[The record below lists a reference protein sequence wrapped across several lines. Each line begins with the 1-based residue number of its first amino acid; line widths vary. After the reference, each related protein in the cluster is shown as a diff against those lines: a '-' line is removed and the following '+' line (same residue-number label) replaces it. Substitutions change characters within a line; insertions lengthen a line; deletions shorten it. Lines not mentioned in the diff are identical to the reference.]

1 VWIPFP
7 ELEPTAKAAGA
18 RPTEKWLDGSPRY
31 TIPFLTIESP
41 DQPKVV
47 LTESWTIAEY
57 LEEKIPE
64 PGLFPQETLVVDA
77 MALQYIEDIWRTK
90 VIPIYLKHVFDAYDE
105 AGKDYWNKTRPLLVA
120 SPWESLVPQNEQEKE
135 QAQKNMLE
143 GFDKYAA
150 FLDKAGEGSHR
161 VTPGRVS
168 YTEIG
173 LVAWLHV
180 FRAVGGHLDDWR
192 MIEKANG
199 GRWAKLLEVPE
210 YRETNS
216 VYLK

>member
-1 VWIPFP
+1 VWIPCP

-64 PGLFPQETLVVDA
+64 PRLFPQETLVVDA
-77 MALQYIEDIWRTK
+77 MALQYIEDIWRK
-90 VIPIYLKHVFDAYDE
+90 EIIPIYLKQVFDAYDQ
-105 AGKDYWNKTRPLLVA
+105 AGKDYVIKTLSRRVIPQGI
-120 SPWESLVPQNEQEKE
+120 SVPQSESEME
-135 QAQKNMLE
+135 QARKNMLG

-150 FLDKAGEGSHR
+150 FLDKAGEGNHR
-161 VTPGRVS
+161 ITPGRVS

-192 MIEKANG
+192 MVERANG

-210 YRETNS
+210 YRETDS